1 MKKIIFILAVA
12 VSMASCSLPG
22 YTTATGNKGV
32 KESETV
38 YKAFLNI
45 RLKPWDL
52 SVASCAEKAGITKVA
67 TVDYDLKAGLFI
79 TTYRLR
85 ITGE

>member
-12 VSMASCSLPG
+12 VSMASCNLAG
-22 YTTATGNKGV
+22 YTTATGNNGV

-67 TVDYDLKAGLFI
+67 TVDYDLRAGLFI